1 MDVIFDGIGTEIIS
15 LIFGAIVGGTV
26 GYKIG
31 SKSKQSQGDA
41 NERKD
46 LKDQGQ
52 GKEGQQEQETDAK
65 EPRTDTSLHDIRQEG
80 GHSVNE
86 R

>member
-31 SKSKQSQGDA
+31 SKSKQSQ
-41 NERKD
+41 KF
-46 LKDQGQ
+46 
-52 GKEGQQEQETDAK
+52 
-65 EPRTDTSLHDIRQEG
+65 TSNSKQIQN
-80 GHSVNE
+80 SVNIGRNVSSKKDIKIGSINNE
-86 R
+86 EK

>member
-31 SKSKQSQGDA
+31 SKSKQSQ
-41 NERKD
+41 KF
-46 LKDQGQ
+46 
-52 GKEGQQEQETDAK
+52 
-65 EPRTDTSLHDIRQEG
+65 TSNSKQIQN
-80 GHSVNE
+80 SVNIGGNVSANKDIKIGSINDE
-86 R
+86 EK